1 MQPRPTTDA
10 QSSAAG
16 GPTMYL
22 RIEEHLRAAGRGLE
36 VLGVID
42 LDAARL
48 AGVCFR
54 LAQRVAVDSGRLERA
69 A

>member
-1 MQPRPTTDA
+1 
-10 QSSAAG
+10 
-16 GPTMYL
+16 MYL
-22 RIEEHLRAAGRGLE
+22 QIEEHLRAAGRELE
-36 VLGVID
+36 LLGVID

-54 LAQRVAVDSGRLERA
+54 LAQRVAVAAGRLECA